1 MLFYFRCYRHKL
13 KRLTILFCECILL
26 VKENNYIELDDASSC
41 LELCLSV
48 TRMTNQYR
56 FSSLNENFDEAISD
70 EYLRKYQISLTLED
84 EGNELAQ
91 IAFLDIRMVPIS
103 SSFGAIEDIIDE
115 NQDSNDTIEELL
127 GLKEIDMS
135 LEADRP

>member
-1 MLFYFRCYRHKL
+1 M
-13 KRLTILFCECILL
+13 